1 MKKKLFYVR
10 KTEVSDLKRINAIY
24 YKVTGIKRS
33 IIKARWEWISN
44 KNLYY
49 SWVIIYNNEIVGHH
63 GYIKIPL
70 VLNKKKFSALRTENS
85 MLLKEYREKIPYF
98 FLERKILS
106 ELKKKFKLLMTTA
119 GNNAPLKMRKL
130 LGYTFTSN
138 WEIYL
143 INNNLVNRIK
153 NKISNT
159 LNLNNENTLSLLY
172 GKSLPYDI
180 ALNPPLSQ
188 ICKEAYKNLR
198 KDYIS
203 LYPSKAYLNWRFVKN
218 PYHKYFSSII
228 HIPNSKDKI
237 IIFWYEIKKAL
248 KFHEIVIEYMS
259 FPVKYSIYEIL
270 TIIRRIFNFYNQ
282 SRLVYRVINMDKKIG
297 FTQGYNSNLLIYYTD
312 NLLKN
317 YSFYFDSGVR
327 QGISS

>member
-10 KTEVSDLKRINAIY
+10 KTKTSDLKIINSIY
-24 YKVTGIKRS
+24 YKVTGIRRS
-33 IIKARWEWISN
+33 ITKVRWEWISN
-44 KNLYY
+44 KNINY
-49 SWVIIYNNEIVGHH
+49 SWVILYNNKIVGHH
-63 GYIKIPL
+63 GYVKIPFI
-70 VLNKKKFSALRTENS
+70 LNKKKFYVLRTENS
-85 MLLKEYREKIPYF
+85 MLLREYREKIPYF

-106 ELKKKFKLLMTTA
+106 ELKKKFKLLITTA

-138 WEIYL
+138 WDIYL

-159 LNLNNENTLSLLY
+159 LNLNTENNLSLLY
-172 GKSLPYDI
+172 GQSLPYNI
-180 ALNPPLSQ
+180 ILNPPLNT
-188 ICKEAYKNLR
+188 ICKEAYQNLR

-228 HIPNSKDKI
+228 QIPNSKGKI
-237 IIFWYEIKKAL
+237 IIFWYEIRKAL
-248 KFHEIVIEYMS
+248 NFHDIVIEYLN
-259 FPVKYSIYEIL
+259 FPVNNSVFEVL
-270 TIIRRIFNFYNQ
+270 RIISRVFNAYNQ
-282 SRLVYRVINMDKKIG
+282 SRLVYRVINMDKKLG
-297 FTQGYNSNLLIYYTD
+297 FKEGNNSKLLIYYTD
-312 NLLKN
+312 RLLKN
-317 YSFYFDSGVR
+317 YSFYFDSGIR